1 MKRILPIFKGVLVI
15 SASISI
21 FFFHQNILVQI
32 FYIAVLLLIIIPEV
46 ILRYLFMVLAWYV
59 YTNYSADNKMKWVG
73 LSMVAFN
80 IITMFFDSNYHKSKK

>member
-32 FYIAVLLLIIIPEV
+32 IIIPKA
-46 ILRYLFMVLAWYV
+46 IKAYRRA
-59 YTNYSADNKMKWVG
+59 K
-73 LSMVAFN
+73 
-80 IITMFFDSNYHKSKK
+80 